1 MKATE
6 DLLSVLIPISIVCLG
21 APNMYDIVDLGCIS
35 DGQCYAMVINES
47 GQVAGYGDAPN
58 GMSTH
63 GFVWMEANWYTSSR
77 STIPMEDKYGPTE
90 SMTREMWLDIPA
102 MVGSQFTRTCGMA
115 NRW

>member
-1 MKATE
+1 MVLICVKMKATE
-6 DLLSVLIPISIVCLG
+6 DLLSMLIPISLMCLG

-63 GFVWMEANWYTSSR
+63 GFVWDGSNHASGIYFAKLTANNVSS
-77 STIPMEDKYGPTE
+77 TAKLMLVK
-90 SMTREMWLDIPA
+90 
-102 MVGSQFTRTCGMA
+102 
-115 NRW
+115 